1 MELWQ
6 IIVIALFGAAFGY
19 NMYHQGIK
27 QGAEL
32 CVAKL
37 HEEKIISFDNAGNIR
52 PNPVSYTHLTLPT
65 TPYV

>member
-52 PNPVSYTHLTLPT
+52 PNPFWEEVQKTKNKN
-65 TPYV
+65 V